1 MRRSIAAC
9 AALLLLIAAPPGRAD
24 DSAFDP
30 ERLALARQ
38 MVEASG
44 AAALVGQ
51 TLDLVSRQIGELV
64 RRANPQ
70 HGQAAADIVET
81 VLIPE
86 AKRRAPEMLEATA
99 RVYAERFTAE
109 ELQVIL
115 DFYRTPTGQKM
126 VAAGPELVV
135 EAQRLGQAWAQ
146 LILQDSWAR
155 IVERLKAS
163 GLKPPPAI

>member
-1 MRRSIAAC
+1 MKRMIGIC
-9 AALLLLIAAPPGRAD
+9 AALLLLIAAPTRAD
-24 DSAFDP
+24 EGAFDP
-30 ERLALARQ
+30 ERLAVARQ

-51 TLDLVSRQIGELV
+51 TLDIVSRQIAELV
-64 RRANPQ
+64 RRANPE

-81 VLIPE
+81 VLVPE
-86 AKRRAPEMLEATA
+86 AKRRAPEMLEAMA

-146 LILQDSWAR
+146 LIMQDSWAQ
-155 IVERLKAS
+155 IVERLKAN
-163 GLKPPPAI
+163 GMKPPPAI